1 MAATAAR
8 EGGGAKSG
16 AKKVALFKYQ
26 FSQLAWTALIIF
38 LCVFQL
44 TFVTQH
50 ILEGV
55 FWFFM
60 PCSLVVMNDTSAYFC
75 GFFMGKKFINR
86 PLTALSPN
94 KTWEGFIG
102 AILLTGVWGWFV
114 SGWLSNY
121 SWMICPRRTYEV
133 DATQC
138 TAPDIFV
145 PRVYHVPEVH
155 RHRRMSVGHGVC
167 SNPNWKPQPNPT
179 QPNP

>member
-1 MAATAAR
+1 MTPARRISSSHSWLWQLAATAAR
-8 EGGGAKSG
+8 EGDGAKSG
-16 AKKVALFKYQ
+16 FKKVALFKYQ

-75 GFFMGKKFINR
+75 GFFMGKKFIKR

-94 KTWEGFIG
+94 KTWEGFMG
-102 AILLTGVWGWFV
+102 AIVLTCLWGWFV
-114 SGWLSNY
+114 ADALSHY
-121 SWMICPRRTYEV
+121 SWMICPRRTYEIDGAIHTILTRFHAV
-133 DATQC
+133 FTLFSRCFNAVFTL
-138 TAPDIFV
+138 F
-145 PRVYHVPEVH
+145 
-155 RHRRMSVGHGVC
+155 
-167 SNPNWKPQPNPT
+167 
-179 QPNP
+179 